1 MPRKRPAPREDL
13 AALNQYDEAE
23 ALRLKTPS
31 PSPPVKRRR
40 GKDRPDEKKEKKKK
54 KKHKEGSSDAKKV
67 KDRRRD
73 ASASQN
79 MPYGYGGYG
88 AGYGAYGGYGGYG
101 GGGFMPMPMPSM
113 PMPSMP
119 MPHLA
124 AQSLPQK
131 NIFTPSGPSIVPEE
145 APMIPTLH
153 SVLTGEVQMLT
164 PKGALLRLSDQRS
177 VRYLDGLL
185 RRPEQKLK
193 IGEKCFV
200 KVARIEAGLVMVDT
214 KDVDQEVGKDLDPEH
229 EKAEV
234 EEWIDVPAAL
244 VGRIIGR
251 KGERIRQICDE
262 SNADLR
268 FDETKTELGSN
279 TKRRTTG
286 GAGDD
291 LRKFLAAAQEGAA
304 KDEEP
309 QESADDLRAFLEEAQ
324 ANRSPQQMEP
334 EEEGEVQEAAGDLA
348 AFLQEAK
355 AGDGAAEA
363 LPARRSFVSAVEF
376 VAYSLENWDE
386 LLYRKMGEAGVS
398 LVYPENLSITDK
410 EGKAVDIERGLRYRH
425 FPIRVRYILTS
436 ETPKDAEEGPAAKP
450 EDEERKNTKAK
461 VATRKDAIFISC
473 ADGLSKRQLSEVFK
487 SKSLPEPVTL
497 DNVSETDLVC
507 VFQDVSDAQ
516 RAASGLEGHPRVSFR
531 MATMEDIRQKAF
543 NRFKQPPQEEF
554 MRLRINGD
562 VLNVRKAQR
571 LVLDL
576 LDELTSGRPIKTRPG
591 VDEVEQSFS
600 VPVGRIG
607 HLIGKAGQNI
617 KTLEKET
624 GARLKV
630 LPAEGQEEQE
640 LLVSGTVKQVELA
653 KQQLRKYIP
662 HLELDPTASGVPE
675 RRKLAA
681 ADSAAEEAEPGED
694 LSKKRARAAEVLEAA
709 GRAKE
714 EAPRSPSRGSGRT
727 RMKRL
732 RERKR
737 GISLDEYQIMLRKQ
751 KELDAAAA
759 RAEEAAEVA
768 KAFARKAAQEEQHR
782 HVDEFDWEEE
792 DRSNLSAWALTS
804 FGAGRLSRV
813 VSTPFGQLLSFQLLS
828 GGSLQ
833 VPEASGLPWLLALEG
848 FLGTKVK
855 APEPWEETGGKPPL
869 GATWV
874 VSEVQPQGRRL
885 VFRLVTAAELF
896 PRFVEASRL
905 SSWPRVESPVY
916 LVELCTTPATVG
928 HIMPYRHDFRK
939 SDKSYVKGDWLLL
952 EGSRPGLQDVGI
964 VRKVLHGAKGEQ
976 AAAIAAK
983 KDPTNLEGA
992 PLRLAQ
998 RCGAAEKTRREQQI
1012 ATLERAVLPLLAAR
1026 LPSGA
1031 AALGVGAS
1039 LDGTF
1044 LRFFVRLP
1052 GQPDQESPLAPGAA
1066 ASAAAVGALLGCQS
1080 EVFATSGPA
1089 EPQVEPPEKTKDK
1102 APKAKPKDRKA
1113 KEKKSSSSSS
1123 ESSSDQFLLAMAK
1136 RGDKALARTARAD
1149 AAACA
1154 AQAAEAPEVPT

>member
-13 AALNQYDEAE
+13 EALNQYDEAE

-88 AGYGAYGGYGGYG
+88 AGYGACGGYGGYG

-113 PMPSMP
+113 PMP
-119 MPHLA
+119 HLA
-124 AQSLPQK
+124 AQSLPQ

-436 ETPKDAEEGPAAKP
+436 ETYAKEAPKEETPKDAEEGPAAKP

-473 ADGLSKRQLSEVFK
+473 ADGLSKRQLLEVFK

-576 LDELTSGRPIKTRPG
+576 LDELTSGRPIKARPESRVESLAPLFSSG
-591 VDEVEQSFS
+591 RKSRLGPSNEAAMDLESSYGATEPPEAQEGRDERPQSAVSKFLQLVIYGLAVALLVLIFVIPS
-600 VPVGRIG
+600 PLIDPKGEGHHALHIKQGRQMVMRNIIYG
-607 HLIGKAGQNI
+607 TLAAGCLAYLMHLIQQPLILGYLLGGVLVGPI
-617 KTLEKET
+617 GL
-624 GARLKV
+624 RLIIDEHEI
-630 LPAEGQEEQE
+630 AAMSE
-640 LLVSGTVKQVELA
+640 LGLIFLLFMIG
-653 KQQLRKYIP
+653 
-662 HLELDPTASGVPE
+662 LELDVQELVHLG
-675 RRKLAA
+675 RK
-681 ADSAAEEAEPGED
+681 
-694 LSKKRARAAEVLEAA
+694 VF
-709 GRAKE
+709 
-714 EAPRSPSRGSGRT
+714 
-727 RMKRL
+727 
-732 RERKR
+732 
-737 GISLDEYQIMLRKQ
+737 
-751 KELDAAAA
+751 
-759 RAEEAAEVA
+759 V
-768 KAFARKAAQEEQHR
+768 
-782 HVDEFDWEEE
+782 
-792 DRSNLSAWALTS
+792 
-804 FGAGRLSRV
+804 
-813 VSTPFGQLLSFQLLS
+813 
-828 GGSLQ
+828 
-833 VPEASGLPWLLALEG
+833 SGLL
-848 FLGTKVK
+848 
-855 APEPWEETGGKPPL
+855 
-869 GATWV
+869 
-874 VSEVQPQGRRL
+874 Q
-885 VFRLVTAAELF
+885 F
-896 PRFVEASRL
+896 PVC
-905 SSWPRVESPVY
+905 V
-916 LVELCTTPATVG
+916 
-928 HIMPYRHDFRK
+928 
-939 SDKSYVKGDWLLL
+939 
-952 EGSRPGLQDVGI
+952 
-964 VRKVLHGAKGEQ
+964 VLHGACFLG
-976 AAAIAAK
+976 
-983 KDPTNLEGA
+983 
-992 PLRLAQ
+992 LAC
-998 RCGAAEKTRREQQI
+998 CG
-1012 ATLERAVLPLLAAR
+1012 LPLGSGMELTYLAVCCGMSSTMIVVKKLQDSEESKSESGRISVGILICQDLWAIIVLAVQNHLDSPR
-1026 LPSGA
+1026 LFEIGKTVAVMLSLVSTSFLYAKFVMPVILASVSIPEMKMILSLSWCFFVCA
-1031 AALGVGAS
+1031 AALLPFVKVSVELAALIAGAS
-1039 LDGTF
+1039 LASFPYSKELNLKIRYIRDFFITLYFVSLGMQIPFPTQHVIFCACVVSVVVLLVRWLGIFGPIYLMDGHARPAVLSTVHLSQISEFALVIGAIGYNQGHVPRETLTVLSWTF
-1044 LRFFVRLP
+1044 VILAVLS
-1052 GQPDQESPLAPGAA
+1052 SPMMDH
-1066 ASAAAVGALLGCQS
+1066 ASSVPWNFNVS
-1080 EVFATSGPA
+1080 E
-1089 EPQVEPPEKTKDK
+1089 
-1102 APKAKPKDRKA
+1102 
-1113 KEKKSSSSSS
+1113 
-1123 ESSSDQFLLAMAK
+1123 
-1136 RGDKALARTARAD
+1136 
-1149 AAACA
+1149 
-1154 AQAAEAPEVPT
+1154 